1 MGKYKFGGEVMKN
14 KKLIFTYIMFGIS
27 CMLTLFWFV
36 FIILSIVIIKFV
48 SPVIFFIILT
58 GLFILLTIH
67 YYKCIK
73 LLKNNNFLEEKKVL
87 KLKNTNSVL
96 AFIFGFMSF
105 TMLSVAIYPMIVLG
119 GWIDFCL
126 YFIIVGVLCG
136 FYTINLLMNNK
147 NNM

>member
-1 MGKYKFGGEVMKN
+1 MKN
-14 KKLIFTYIMFGIS
+14 RNLIFTYIMFGIS
-27 CMLTLFWFV
+27 CMLTIFWFV

-48 SPVIFFIILT
+48 PPLIIFTILT

-87 KLKNTNSVL
+87 KIKNTNSVL
-96 AFIFGFMSF
+96 VLIFGFMSF
-105 TMLSVAIYPMIVLG
+105 TMFLVAIYPIIVLG

-136 FYTINLLMNNK
+136 LYTINLLMNSK

>member
-1 MGKYKFGGEVMKN
+1 MYVD
-14 KKLIFTYIMFGIS
+14 
-27 CMLTLFWFV
+27 
-36 FIILSIVIIKFV
+36 IILVCFYYIINCNYKICFACYL
-48 SPVIFFIILT
+48 FIILT

-73 LLKNNNFLEEKKVL
+73 LLKNNNFLEEKKVI

>member
-1 MGKYKFGGEVMKN
+1 MKN

-27 CMLTLFWFV
+27 CMLTVFWFV

-48 SPVIFFIILT
+48 PPLIIFTILT

-67 YYKCIK
+67 YYKCIN
-73 LLKNNNFLEEKKVL
+73 LQKNNNFLEEKKVL
-87 KLKNTNSVL
+87 KIKNTNSVL

-105 TMLSVAIYPMIVLG
+105 TMFLVAIYPMIVLG

-136 FYTINLLMNNK
+136 LYTINLLMNSK

>member
-1 MGKYKFGGEVMKN
+1 
-14 KKLIFTYIMFGIS
+14 MFGIS
-27 CMLTLFWFV
+27 CMLTIFWFV

-48 SPVIFFIILT
+48 PPLIIFTILT

-87 KLKNTNSVL
+87 KIKNTNSVL
-96 AFIFGFMSF
+96 VLIFGFMSF
-105 TMLSVAIYPMIVLG
+105 TMFLVAIYSMIVLG

-136 FYTINLLMNNK
+136 LYTINLLMNSK

>member
-1 MGKYKFGGEVMKN
+1 MGKYGFGGEVMKN
-14 KKLIFTYIMFGIS
+14 KNLIFTYIMIGIS
-27 CMLTLFWFV
+27 CMLTLYWFIS
-36 FIILSIVIIKFV
+36 IILSIVIIKFV
-48 SPVIFFIILT
+48 PPLIFFIILT

-73 LLKNNNFLEEKKVL
+73 LLKKNNFLEEKKVL
-87 KLKNTNSVL
+87 NLKNTNSAL
-96 AFIFGFMSF
+96 AFTFGFISF
-105 TMLSVAIYPMIVLG
+105 SMFLVAIYPMIALG

>member
-1 MGKYKFGGEVMKN
+1 MKN
-14 KKLIFTYIMFGIS
+14 KNLIFTYIMFGIS
-27 CMLTLFWFV
+27 CMLTIFWFV

-48 SPVIFFIILT
+48 PPLIIFTILT

-87 KLKNTNSVL
+87 KIKNTNSVL

-105 TMLSVAIYPMIVLG
+105 TMFLVAIYPMIVLG
-119 GWIDFCL
+119 G
-126 YFIIVGVLCG
+126 Y
-136 FYTINLLMNNK
+136 
-147 NNM
+147 